1 MDCEKYRQRLTEYID
16 NRLPEDEE
24 ADLKD
29 HLSECADCQTEME
42 QLQRT
47 VEAVSG
53 LDAQEAPAGFSDGVM
68 AAIREKEAVGPDK
81 EGRSKIISLV
91 PLFSGVAAA
100 FIIALGMAFALN
112 TARQESEEPAAPR
125 RMAKMHA
132 QDGLAQPRAEGTP
145 RGMGG
150 GGYGRPEGYGSE
162 ERAADAVGGKG
173 GYGGGYGGGGYGGGG
188 YGGGYGGGG
197 YGGGYSGG
205 PSGAGTVDA
214 FGMRSESEE
223 EAKGGRYQN
232 RARRLPPRDKDDK
245 TRAHI
250 MAYSMQKEE
259 LDRDQPAVFNQLADN
274 TPPAD
279 LRKRRPDRV
288 LTLRAKA
295 PIETVRQVV
304 KLANSQRVGVQLRF
318 LPSRRRGDADVEVA
332 MEMPVPAYNT
342 LARKLSEAFALNPEQ
357 LVKMGLASRELM
369 GESVKEQ
376 AGKSSPAASLMA
388 EKDKEGEV
396 QKKTQETAAEGG
408 QKLTE
413 RVKPRAKAQTEDKAA
428 SKDKLQQSDREEKIN
443 LLVRVVDEAESGEVG
458 ETGPADQKNK

>member
-1 MDCEKYRQRLTEYID
+1 MDCKKYRQRLTEYID
-16 NRLPEDEE
+16 DRLPKDEE
-24 ADLKD
+24 VELKD
-29 HLSECADCQTEME
+29 HLSECADCQTEKE

-53 LDAQEAPAGFSDGVM
+53 LGSQEAPAGFSDGVM
-68 AAIREKEAVGPDK
+68 AAIRENEAVDSDE

-112 TARQESEEPAAPR
+112 TARQESKEPAAPR

-145 RGMGG
+145 PGMGG
-150 GGYGRPEGYGSE
+150 GGYGRPGGYGSE
-162 ERAADAVGGKG
+162 ERTADAVGGK
-173 GYGGGYGGGGYGGGG
+173 GG

-205 PSGAGTVDA
+205 PSGAGTANA

-232 RARRLPPRDKDDK
+232 RARRLPPRNKDDK
-245 TRAHI
+245 TRARILSH
-250 MAYSMQKEE
+250 SMQKKE

-274 TPPAD
+274 SPPAD
-279 LRKRRPDRV
+279 LRKSRPDRV

-295 PIETVRQVV
+295 PIDTVRQVV
-304 KLANSQRVGVQLRF
+304 KLANSQQVGVQLRF
-318 LPSRRRGDADVEVA
+318 LPSRRRGDADIEVA

-342 LARKLSEAFALNPEQ
+342 LARKLSEAFTLNPEQ

-388 EKDKEGEV
+388 EKDKGGEV
-396 QKKTQETAAEGG
+396 QKKTQESVAEGG

-413 RVKPRAKAQTEDKAA
+413 RVKPRAKAQTEDEAA

-443 LLVRVVDEAESGEVG
+443 LLVRVVDEAGEESGEVG
-458 ETGPADQKNK
+458 EAGPADQKNK